1 MECQFKEGIKGLQKI
16 IMDAVSMF
24 SKREF
29 GIFDDVD
36 EAKRYLL
43 KHT

>member
-1 MECQFKEGIKGLQKI
+1 MECQLKEGIV
-16 IMDAVSMF
+16 DAVSMF

-36 EAKRYLL
+36 EAKWYLL